1 MKNLIVLSVLIQ
13 DFKRTY
19 GKKWKS
25 ALILNIKEEMA
36 KNSYLVSIL
45 DNFKTNLHL
54 FDLSDSISDNLVILR
69 NISR

>member
-13 DFKRTY
+13 DFKRTH

-36 KNSYLVSIL
+36 KNSYLVNIL
-45 DNFKTNLHL
+45 DNFKKNLHL
-54 FDLSDSISDNLVILR
+54 FDLSDSINDNLVILK
-69 NISR
+69 NINK